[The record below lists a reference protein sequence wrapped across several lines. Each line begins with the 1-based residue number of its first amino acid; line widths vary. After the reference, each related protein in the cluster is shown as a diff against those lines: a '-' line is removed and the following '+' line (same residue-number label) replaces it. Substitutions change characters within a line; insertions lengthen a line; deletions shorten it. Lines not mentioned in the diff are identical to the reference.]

1 MDAAEID
8 LLRRHV
14 VSNPLRWAAPGA
26 VAVARAADRRVAV
39 FAHAEARASLASFAA
54 FDLDAAWR
62 AAKGAAHA
70 ALRVGATDVA
80 TSRSSSAWPSV
91 ERDLAAA
98 EVVLARILRVEAAP
112 DGLVATSTGPDGK
125 SAVAVEVRAP
135 HPNPRVAYF
144 ADWLALRANLG
155 GVGFLRHAEVQAD
168 GWRRPVALEDLWSG
182 TFGMTAGA
190 YERRL
195 AEEFVG
201 FRVVRLVRVT
211 AAL

>member
-1 MDAAEID
+1 
-8 LLRRHV
+8 
-14 VSNPLRWAAPGA
+14 
-26 VAVARAADRRVAV
+26 
-39 FAHAEARASLASFAA
+39 
-54 FDLDAAWR
+54 
-62 AAKGAAHA
+62 
-70 ALRVGATDVA
+70 
-80 TSRSSSAWPSV
+80 
-91 ERDLAAA
+91 
-98 EVVLARILRVEAAP
+98 
-112 DGLVATSTGPDGK
+112 
-125 SAVAVEVRAP
+125 VRAP